1 MKRLI
6 VLSVIAAF
14 MPLCIQAQDDMYF
27 VPTKELAAQTAR
39 EYGMPRNT
47 YYIGSTRSVDEYNR
61 RGSYVEELDSLGND
75 TINFDAVVGVYPD
88 SAFLEE
94 PTDYRYTRRM
104 NRFDGYEPSSEY
116 WAGFYAGRNSLWH
129 SPWYYDSWYSPWY
142 YTSWRYNYGYYGYY
156 GWYDPWYDP
165 WYYGYGWYSP
175 WRYSYYGGWYGGW
188 YGPNH
193 IYVSSSRP
201 IGTRNH
207 GTVAH
212 RGAGSITS
220 GVRNIGNGTVAP
232 RGTRN
237 RGSVT
242 YGTGTFG
249 GSRVGG
255 TRTNTTRTNTYTP
268 RNDNYT
274 PRNNTTTT
282 TSSHGNFGGAHI
294 GGGSVGGGTRSG
306 GGGGGRFGRH

>member
-88 SAFLEE
+88 STFLEE

-104 NRFDGYEPSSEY
+104 NRFDGYEPSSVY

-188 YGPNH
+188 YGPH
-193 IYVSSSRP
+193 IGVVSYSSHP
-201 IGTRNH
+201 SGTRIHGH
-207 GTVAH
+207 GTH
-212 RGAGSITS
+212 TS
-220 GVRNIGNGTVAP
+220 AAP
-232 RGTRN
+232 RGVRQGHSTRY
-237 RGSVT
+237 SS
-242 YGTGTFG
+242 GTFG
-249 GSRVGG
+249 GSSVRNGTFG
-255 TRTNTTRTNTYTP
+255 NTRTNTSTQRTNTYAP
-268 RNDNYT
+268 RH
-274 PRNNTTTT
+274 NNTTP
-282 TSSHGNFGGAHI
+282 SNN
-294 GGGSVGGGTRSG
+294 GGGSFGGGSHSSGGGSFGGGGHSSGGGSRG
-306 GGGGGRFGRH
+306 GGGGGHFGGRR